1 MTWLTDPG
9 IWIALLQILAID
21 ILLGGDNAV
30 VIAMA
35 CRRLPR
41 EKRKQAIWGGM
52 LGAILVRIVLLF
64 FAMQLLALPWLKL
77 VGALLL
83 LWVGIKLIAAN
94 DDDEEVD
101 GGVRLWTAIRTIIVA
116 DVVMSLDN
124 VIAVAAAGQGN
135 LWLVSAGVLIS
146 IPLIVLGSRLVLALM
161 DRFPSV
167 VLFGGALIGW
177 IAGGLGI
184 ADPALH
190 RWLPALQPW
199 WLHYLASAVGAALV
213 LALGLGMARW
223 RARQLKN
230 ATH

>member
-1 MTWLTDPG
+1 MTWFTDPG

-35 CRRLPR
+35 CRRLP
-41 EKRKQAIWGGM
+41 EQKRKQAIWGGM

-77 VGALLL
+77 LGALLL
-83 LWVGIKLIAAN
+83 LWVGIKLIGAG
-94 DDDEEVD
+94 DDDDEVD
-101 GGVRLWTAIRTIIVA
+101 GGVRLWTAIRTIVIA

-167 VLFGGALIGW
+167 VLLGGALIGW
-177 IAGGLGI
+177 IAGGMGV

-190 RWLPALQPW
+190 RWLPPIQPW
-199 WLHYLASAVGAALV
+199 MHYLASAAGAALV
-213 LALGLGMARW
+213 LAIGLGMARW
-223 RARQLKN
+223 RDRQLKN
-230 ATH
+230 AAH

>member
-41 EKRKQAIWGGM
+41 EKRRQAIWGGM

-77 VGALLL
+77 LGALLL

-177 IAGGLGI
+177 IAGGLGV

-190 RWLPALQPW
+190 DWLPVSEPW

-230 ATH
+230 AAH